1 MPEKKETSEGFEE
14 NFKKLE
20 KLSQELQE
28 NKISVDQLVPRV
40 KEALSA
46 FKVCKEV
53 LKETESQLS
62 EISSEF
68 ADLEKEQS
76 PDKGKLTGTG

>member
-1 MPEKKETSEGFEE
+1 MEKTGNKNASGFEE

-28 NKISVDQLVPRV
+28 NKISVDDLIPKM

-46 FKVCKEV
+46 IKVCKEV
-53 LKETESQLS
+53 LKETKSQLK

-68 ADLEKEQS
+68 SEVSSTSEN
-76 PDKGKLTGTG
+76 

>member
-1 MPEKKETSEGFEE
+1 MAAEKNESKEFEK

-28 NKISVDQLVPRV
+28 NKVSVDQLVPRM

-46 FKVCKEV
+46 IKVCKDV
-53 LKETESQLS
+53 LTETKSQLN
-62 EISSEF
+62 EISKEF
-68 ADLEKEQS
+68 TDLES
-76 PDKGKLTGTG
+76 AADDS